1 MKSLLLKQ
9 TYIILLSL
17 LGLWCMV
24 RKSDQVE
31 IVAKSCISWDV

>member
-1 MKSLLLKQ
+1 MIKN
-9 TYIILLSL
+9 L

-31 IVAKSCISWDV
+31 IVAKACISWDV